1 MPKWKQFSQNLISA
15 LLGGLFVAAGL
26 LYWQGRHN
34 SPIAERPEP
43 RLQDDDFFQMN
54 RDPFQTFR
62 AMEKQMLKQQESLQK
77 QFGQTM
83 SFSFSDQD
91 ISQREDEGAVYFDI
105 ATNGQPSTSINT
117 KVDRGYLT
125 IIGTVDQ
132 SLENDQAGT
141 GQAMFKS
148 TFRRTLPVPDNVDTS
163 GMEMLREKDRIVLKF
178 PKLSASKKD
187 KGRFKEDENG

>member
-1 MPKWKQFSQNLISA
+1 
-15 LLGGLFVAAGL
+15 
-26 LYWQGRHN
+26 
-34 SPIAERPEP
+34 
-43 RLQDDDFFQMN
+43 
-54 RDPFQTFR
+54 
-62 AMEKQMLKQQESLQK
+62 MEKHMLKQQESLQK
-77 QFGQTM
+77 QFNNTM
-83 SFSFSDQD
+83 SFSFSDQN
-91 ISQREDEGAVYFDI
+91 IRQREDDSAVYFDI

-132 SLENDQAGT
+132 SLEGDQGGP

-148 TFRRTLPVPDNVDTS
+148 TFQRTLPVPENVDTN